1 VQERTTGISGGTPT
15 GFGTW
20 NEAYEAYKSLYD
32 LGLVRVDVEPGSA
45 FDKSVRRRNV
55 SDSAP
60 LWAAVGCYTAADIEF
75 ADDYE
80 ARLVQGEDA

>member
-1 VQERTTGISGGTPT
+1 MQVRTTGISGGTPT
-15 GFGTW
+15 GFDTW
-20 NEAYEAYKSLYD
+20 NEAYESYKSNYD

-45 FDKSVRRRNV
+45 FDKSVRRRDV

-60 LWAAVGCYTAADIEF
+60 LWAAVGHYTDADIIF

-80 ARLVQGEDA
+80 ARVVRGEGA